1 MPTETLV
8 VGGTGQQG
16 RAVVDELLARTDDDL
31 AVLTRNPAGDRARML
46 SKRGVDIVTGDL
58 LDHGS
63 VTRALSGVD
72 RVFFLT
78 DYPSGGD
85 PAVERRQGEH
95 VVAAAVDQGLD
106 QLVYSSTIDATI
118 ARAVPHFDAKAAVE
132 TRLAA
137 ADVAA
142 TVLRPAPFYQN
153 FETFAGAVRTG
164 FLPFP
169 IERTTSLP
177 MVDVRDVGRAA
188 ATVLS
193 DPDRYAGG
201 VYPVV
206 DETHTLE
213 ELAQRFG
220 RVHGVK
226 MTPVS
231 VPLPVT
237 ARLTDATVAAMFA
250 WFRRYGPI
258 RTPVRGELDINYR
271 RFETFVDAADT
282 LRPDGA
288 SRAVAKLTAP
298 VRPPL

>member
-1 MPTETLV
+1 MPTDTLV

-16 RAVVDELLARTDDDL
+16 RSVVDELLARTDDDI
-31 AVLTRNPAGDRARML
+31 AVLTRNPAVERAQML
-46 SKRGVDIVTGDL
+46 SKRGVAIVEGNL
-58 LDHGS
+58 LDQHS

-72 RVFFLT
+72 RAFFLT

-132 TRLAA
+132 TRLTE
-137 ADVAA
+137 ADVTS

-153 FETFAGAVRTG
+153 FETFAGAVRSG
-164 FLPFP
+164 FFPFP
-169 IERTTSLP
+169 VERTTSLP

-188 ATVLS
+188 AIVFS

-206 DETHTLE
+206 AETHTLG
-213 ELAQRFG
+213 ELARRFG

-231 VPLPVT
+231 VPLRIT
-237 ARLTDATVAAMFA
+237 ARITDTPVAAMFA
-250 WFRRYGPI
+250 WFRRYGQI
-258 RTPVRGELDINYR
+258 RSPVRGGLDFDAR
-271 RFETFVDAADT
+271 CFEMFLDAADS
-282 LRPDGA
+282 LSPAGA
-288 SRAVAKLTAP
+288 SCTVAELTAP